1 MSSSSVRLHL
11 RIPFAPLTMRLSDH
25 NRRVV
30 ATGYG
35 EIDRRVSPGLYVLQ
49 IFAGPSVEQR
59 YLSVG
64 PEGYEETDIQVEIP
78 SAAPIGGTSTVHK
91 FHGNPT
97 KYLSRN
103 PMQHFGHGGRLVI
116 FLRNM
121 GEDPRAPVNADGLE
135 LLSPN
140 LEVMANAA
148 VDFKNKPADGW
159 SGYSADVDPG
169 GYVLRMTR
177 PRRRSS
183 SGEMEVFD
191 QSLWVEDGW
200 ITLVFIPFHTSRGY
214 AEPENASVH
223 MSRMEVGFDPNAGD
237 DSVAAN
243 VALEV
248 ALSGLRQGR
257 AIVPKGLQDLMLH
270 GKFGSPML
278 GLVGALAELQSPKP
292 NWTLLDTVRRNLRR
306 LVPNHPDLLAI
317 HMMQKQ
323 ARGDTSQTS
332 VPEMS
337 WPPMLFAC
345 YRGVI
350 DRDAREATHIIA
362 ADTMADRAAAR
373 LYSTGPW
380 TRWQALLPPEQSDR
394 TEIWEQ
400 RLQRTLEETHQ
411 VATTGQLSGKAA
423 VKLRRAWEGA
433 LDPSRKSQGR
443 RRSASVHSE
452 MMSNKVL
459 INQPI
464 ESSSSSATR
473 ETALVANHIQELTEQ
488 IAKNQ
493 LSVSDKTFDVR
504 RLSVQTGLPT
514 TAVRRALENISDR
527 GFKF

>member
-1 MSSSSVRLHL
+1 MSSSSVNLHL
-11 RIPFAPLTMRLSDH
+11 RVPLAPLAMRLTDH
-25 NRRVV
+25 NRKVV
-30 ATGYG
+30 AEGHG
-35 EIDRRVSPGLYVLQ
+35 EIKRRVAPGLYVLQ
-49 IFAGPSVEQR
+49 IFAGPSIEKR
-59 YLSVG
+59 FLSVG
-64 PEGYEETDIQVEIP
+64 PEGYEETDIHVEIP
-78 SAAPIGGTSTVHK
+78 SAAPIGGTSTVHE
-91 FHGNPT
+91 FHGYPT
-97 KYLSRN
+97 MELSHN
-103 PMQHFGHGGRLVI
+103 PMQQFGHGGRLVI

-121 GEDPRAPVNADGLE
+121 GEDPMAPVDATGLE

-148 VDFKNKPADGW
+148 ADFENTPEYGW

-169 GYVLRMTR
+169 GYILRMTR

-183 SGEMEVFD
+183 SGETEIFD
-191 QSLWVEDGW
+191 QSLWVEEGW

-223 MSRMEVGFDPNAGD
+223 MSRMEVGFDPYAGD
-237 DSVAAN
+237 DSAAAN

-257 AIVPKGLQDLMLH
+257 AIVPKGLQDLMLR

-292 NWTLLDTVRRNLRR
+292 NWTLLDTIRRNLRR

-323 ARGDTSQTS
+323 ARGDTSQSS

-350 DRDAREATHIIA
+350 DRDAREDTHIIA
-362 ADTMADRAAAR
+362 AKTMADFAAAR

-380 TRWQALLPPEQSDR
+380 TRWQALLPPEESNR
-394 TEIWEQ
+394 AEIWEQ
-400 RLQRTLEETHQ
+400 RLQQTLEETHR
-411 VATTGQLSGKAA
+411 VAETSELSGEAA
-423 VKLRRAWEGA
+423 EGLRKAWEGA
-433 LDPSRKSQGR
+433 LNPHRKPQRR
-443 RRSASVHSE
+443 RRSASSRGK
-452 MMSNKVL
+452 MMGTGPL
-459 INQPI
+459 INEPF
-464 ESSSSSATR
+464 EANVSRATR
-473 ETALVANHIQELTEQ
+473 ETTLVANHIQELTEQ
-488 IAKNQ
+488 VAKNQ
-493 LSVSDKTFDVR
+493 LVASEKTFDVR
-504 RLSVQTGLPT
+504 RLSGQTGLPR
-514 TAVRRALENISDR
+514 TAVQRALESIADR